1 MPRTQTPIG
10 EQGTMVVA
18 LTDEDLIGVS
28 FIIDLEKDLSDGMPV
43 MVGMSKTKE
52 VIEGIST
59 QPVRWPVVEEVHEVD
74 V

>member
-1 MPRTQTPIG
+1 
-10 EQGTMVVA
+10 MVVA

-59 QPVRWPVVEEVHEVD
+59 QPVR
-74 V
+74 